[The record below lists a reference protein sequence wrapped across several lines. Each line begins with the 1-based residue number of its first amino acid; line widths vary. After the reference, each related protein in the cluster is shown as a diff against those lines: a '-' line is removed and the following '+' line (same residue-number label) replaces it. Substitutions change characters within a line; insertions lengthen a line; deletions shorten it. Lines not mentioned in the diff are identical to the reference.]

1 MSLLKTFLVHVDRID
16 LLEQL
21 EQTEFRIAIGII
33 LEYVLGHEGRIDSY
47 TNTRKPT
54 TTKTDTRFATAKLTT
69 LKGIA
74 YNVYADRIIEFLVN
88 TREQNKE
95 LILKAWEQLH
105 LVDDKSIILVVLDS
119 EIQECQQSPQS
130 SWSMLTALLVILGE
144 FYPSI
149 SPDSA
154 VNINKLLADQ
164 MLKNGG
170 LVSACM

>member
-1 MSLLKTFLVHVDRID
+1 

-47 TNTRKPT
+47 TRKPT
-54 TTKTDTRFATAKLTT
+54 TTKTDTSFATAKLIT
-69 LKGIA
+69 LKSTA

-88 TREQNKE
+88 TREKSKE

-154 VNINKLLADQ
+154 VNISRSDA
-164 MLKNGG
+164 
-170 LVSACM
+170 

>member
-1 MSLLKTFLVHVDRID
+1 MGS
-16 LLEQL
+16 
-21 EQTEFRIAIGII
+21 
-33 LEYVLGHEGRIDSY
+33 
-47 TNTRKPT
+47 
-54 TTKTDTRFATAKLTT
+54 
-69 LKGIA
+69 
-74 YNVYADRIIEFLVN
+74 
-88 TREQNKE
+88 
-95 LILKAWEQLH
+95 EQLH

-119 EIQECQQSPQS
+119 EIQECQQSPQP